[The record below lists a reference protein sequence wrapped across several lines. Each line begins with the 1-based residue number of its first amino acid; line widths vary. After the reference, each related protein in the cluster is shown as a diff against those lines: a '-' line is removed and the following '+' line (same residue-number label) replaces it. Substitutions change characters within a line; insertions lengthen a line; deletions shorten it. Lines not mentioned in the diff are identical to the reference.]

1 MQLLKKII
9 FSFYQPYVAKKI
21 YRRSQ
26 YKWQDIQLHIPP
38 GVFHPRFFFST
49 KFLLETIRNTDIKN
63 KKILELGAGS
73 GLISIA
79 CAKRGAIVTASD
91 ISMRVIEALREN
103 FKTNN
108 VQIEIIH
115 SDLFDALPD
124 NHFDLIAIN
133 PPYYPKAARNELE
146 LAWYC
151 GTDFEYFEKL
161 FRQMGKYVHQNTKVL
176 MVLSEDCNLERIF
189 EIAKNNHFTFKEKIE
204 KKFWRERNMIYEIE
218 QIAGT

>member
-26 YKWQDIQLHIPP
+26 YTWEHIHLHIPP

-49 KFLLETIRNTDIKN
+49 KFLLDTILRTEVKN
-63 KKILELGAGS
+63 KNILELGAGS

-79 CAKRGAIVTASD
+79 CAKKGAHVTASD
-91 ISMRVIEALREN
+91 ISTRVIEALLEN
-103 FKTNN
+103 SKSNS
-108 VQIEIIH
+108 VDIKIIH
-115 SDLFDALPD
+115 SDLFDVIED

-151 GTDFEYFEKL
+151 GAEFEYFEKL
-161 FRQMGKYVHQNTKVL
+161 FKQLGSFIHENTKVL

-189 EIAKNNHFTFKEKIE
+189 SIAKKNHFIFKEIRK
-204 KKFWRERNMIYEIE
+204 KKFWWEMNMIYEIE